1 MGRSPTPVA
10 CARFAITGRIWN
22 PRPGA
27 LEMLRSPTYADRFA
41 GWDGAERMAVNVAML
56 YRGFEGKRG
65 RVSQR
70 ERLGLLM
77 QMARWAG

>member
-1 MGRSPTPVA
+1 VGPSAHAAHARRARRAYPRGAAAEIIHSPA
-10 CARFAITGRIWN
+10 
-22 PRPGA
+22 
-27 LEMLRSPTYADRFA
+27 YADRGFA
-41 GWDGAERMAVNVAML
+41 GWDGAERVAVNVAML

-77 QMARWAG
+77 GMARLAG